1 MEFFFPDDNLE
12 RTSPEETEIISLT
25 AEPYQDGRRVHVNI
39 EMSPFEKRPNLEA
52 ILTDSRGQIL
62 STASFVEPMAW
73 KLEFTLHIRSQ
84 PADGELTLETR
95 LFYPDDGPEASP
107 KFVSFTLPEA

>member
-25 AEPYQDGRRVHVNI
+25 AEPYQDGRRVRVNI

-52 ILTDSRGQIL
+52 ILTDSRGQI
-62 STASFVEPMAW
+62 
-73 KLEFTLHIRSQ
+73 Q
-84 PADGELTLETR
+84 PEDGDLTLETR
-95 LFYPDDGPEASP
+95 LFYPDDGPEAPP